1 MKVIICGAGQV
12 GFNIARYLA
21 REHNDVTVIDLEP
34 SLIEKVGNTLDV
46 QGIVGFASHP
56 ETLDR
61 AGARDAD
68 LLIAVTYSDEV
79 NIVACEVAH
88 ALFDVPTKIARI
100 RQQDYLNPVWA
111 DLFSRSNLPI
121 DAVISPE
128 IEVARAISRRLEI
141 PGAFDAI
148 PLADGKV
155 TLVGVRAG
163 PDCPVIDTPL
173 RHLSA
178 LFPELHITVVA
189 IVRNDRKI
197 VPSGDDQM
205 LVGDE
210 IYFVADTAH
219 LKRALAAFGHE
230 EPEARRIIIVGGGH
244 IGLYLAETIE
254 EEHDGTDVKLI
265 EIDRKRAEH
274 IAQRLVSTVVIH
286 GDALDSEILAEANV
300 KAAET
305 IIAVSNDDEVNIL
318 ASLLAKRLGCQ
329 RSVTLINK
337 PTYGPLIGTLGID
350 AVVSPR
356 GITVSTILQH
366 VRRGRIRSVHSLSDG
381 FGEIIE
387 AEVLETSQLVGTP
400 LRDARLPDGVVI
412 GALIRDGEVVIPRG
426 DTVVRPHDQVILFA
440 TAEAVKEVEKRLF
453 SVRLEFF

>member
-21 REHNDVTVIDLEP
+21 TEGNDVTVIDIEP
-34 SLIEKVGNTLDV
+34 ALIEKISNSLDV

-56 ETLDR
+56 NVLDR

-88 ALFDVPTKIARI
+88 ALFDIPTKIARI
-100 RQQDYLNPVWA
+100 RQQDYLSPMWA

-128 IEVARAISRRLEI
+128 VEVARAILRQLEI

-148 PLADGKV
+148 PLSDGKV
-155 TLVGVRAG
+155 TLVGVRCG
-163 PDCPVIDTPL
+163 TECPIVNTPL
-173 RHLSA
+173 RHLAA
-178 LFPELHITVVA
+178 LFPDLHLTVVG
-189 IVRNDRKI
+189 IVRGDRKI
-197 VPSGDDQM
+197 VPDAEEQM
-205 LVGDE
+205 ALGDE
-210 IYFVADTAH
+210 IYFVADTKH
-219 LKRALAAFGHE
+219 LRRALAAFGHE
-230 EPEARRIIIVGGGH
+230 EPEARRIIIVGGGN
-244 IGLYLAETIE
+244 IGLYLAESLEQQNTGAE
-254 EEHDGTDVKLI
+254 VKLI
-265 EIDRKRAEH
+265 EIDRKRAE
-274 IAQRLVSTVVIH
+274 IATQRLPRTIIIN
-286 GDALDSEILAEANV
+286 GDALDLEILTEANV
-300 KAAET
+300 KATET

-318 ASLLAKRLGCQ
+318 ASLLAKRFGCQ

-337 PTYGPLIGTLGID
+337 PTYNPLIGTLGID

-387 AEVLETSQLVGTP
+387 ADALETSRLVGTP
-400 LRDARLPDGVVI
+400 LRDARLPTGVII

-426 DTVVRPHDQVILFA
+426 DTVVNANDRVILFA
-440 TAEAVKEVEKRLF
+440 AAEVVKEVERKLF